1 MKKLYTILMLICF
14 ALSAYAETVFTFS
27 TAADINQTK
36 DGITVGI
43 AQGSGSKAPMLT
55 TDYETQK
62 PEMRL
67 YLGNTITIS
76 GENLTNI
83 QLVCAKSS
91 ASNKDYA
98 GLSASVPE
106 LVSGGVAIDKNDWKV
121 DKWTGSATSVVF
133 TLTENGQRR
142 IQRIVIDGDSIT
154 FDPEPELP
162 TAEDLDPDYTYD
174 EPTIVNVPDTQFFK
188 NEYAFIDNNVL
199 VSCPQG
205 SIMKATDTTVAYF
218 NCNANY
224 SLTFTA
230 TQPIKGIAIDGFVRK
245 AFHATCDK
253 GDIQFLTDEDQDME
267 GWPALVITDIDATS
281 VTLSCPKQLRCYAV
295 RVFFEENPD
304 PIEEEVADT
313 TDIYPTSAIAEDY
326 SNDTTY
332 SQEGAY
338 SYWVK
343 LSSENT
349 YPKVYLDLYTA
360 VQGDLSGTYTLYDYN
375 VGDYNHVIFSEA
387 EDDYVTA
394 FDIDVTIEAIEGGYK
409 IDGVLTC
416 WEKGKEWDDES
427 DELVYRFSY
436 EGAVDFILPE
446 GIDTIE
452 SAIKAQ
458 KVLQNGQLYIIRNGR
473 TYTAEGAV
481 VK

>member
-14 ALSAYAETVFTFS
+14 ALSVYAETEFTFTS
-27 TAADINQTK
+27 SADLNQEK
-36 DGITVGI
+36 DGITVDI
-43 AQGSGSKAPMLT
+43 AQGSGSKAPILT

-91 ASNKDYA
+91 ASNKNYA
-98 GLSASVPE
+98 SLSASTGN
-106 LVSGGVAIDKNDWKV
+106 LVTGGVATDKNDWKV
-121 DKWTGSATSVVF
+121 DKWTGSTTNVVF

-162 TAEDLDPDYTYD
+162 TAEDLDPNYTYD

-205 SIMKATDTTVAYF
+205 SIMKATDTTFAYF

-253 GDIQFLTDEDQDME
+253 GEIQFLTDEDLDME

-281 VTLSCPKQLRCYAV
+281 VTLNCPKQLRCYGV
-295 RVFFEENPD
+295 RVFFEGNPA
-304 PIEEEVADT
+304 PIED
-313 TDIYPTSAIAEDY
+313 
-326 SNDTTY
+326 
-332 SQEGAY
+332 
-338 SYWVK
+338 
-343 LSSENT
+343 
-349 YPKVYLDLYTA
+349 
-360 VQGDLSGTYTLYDYN
+360 
-375 VGDYNHVIFSEA
+375 
-387 EDDYVTA
+387 
-394 FDIDVTIEAIEGGYK
+394 
-409 IDGVLTC
+409 
-416 WEKGKEWDDES
+416 
-427 DELVYRFSY
+427 
-436 EGAVDFILPE
+436 